1 MGINELSNF
10 YDILSDFY
18 DTIPDDEKHLKEIRA
33 CETLMN
39 YVNNKLE
46 NVASAWAIP
55 ENTLNLLKN
64 KEKNNGVFDI
74 DYCKREVDKIWN
86 YRKAMF
92 STLKFTKENI
102 DFLEKTLIKDL
113 QKFAIVDIILHTRK
127 TEDFNYGYI
136 VNLGNDICLN
146 FEITIDDKFN
156 ENICLGGMFGDYKL
170 VIIDRLEE
178 RLS

>member
-1 MGINELSNF
+1 MNNQDLKKLL
-10 YDILSDFY
+10 DLVSDFWDTETENKEELENACKIIY
-18 DTIPDDEKHLKEIRA
+18 DTIWEKLTQNA
-33 CETLMN
+33 N
-39 YVNNKLE
+39 
-46 NVASAWAIP
+46 AWAIP
-55 ENTLNLLKN
+55 QNVLDLLKN
-64 KEKNNGVFDI
+64 EGKSKGKFDNE
-74 DYCKREVDKIWN
+74 YCRIQVEKIWN

-102 DFLEKTLIKDL
+102 SFVEKTLIKDL

-136 VNLGNDICLN
+136 VNLGNDICLS

-170 VIIDRLEE
+170 VIIDKLEE

>member
-55 ENTLNLLKN
+55 ESALNLLKN
-64 KEKNNGVFDI
+64 KEKNKGNFDI

-113 QKFAIVDIILHTRK
+113 QKFAIVDIILHCNK
-127 TEDFNYGYI
+127 TENFNYGYI
-136 VNLGNDICLN
+136 VNLGNDICLS

-178 RLS
+178 RWS

>member
-1 MGINELSNF
+1 MNKLSNF
-10 YDILSDFY
+10 YDMLSELY

-39 YVNNKLE
+39 YINEELE
-46 NVASAWAIP
+46 QVASAWAIP
-55 ENTLNLLKN
+55 ENVLVAMKN
-64 KEKNNGVFDI
+64 EQKNNGVFDI
-74 DYCKREVDKIWN
+74 DYCKHEVDKIWN
-86 YRKAMF
+86 YRKSMF

-102 DFLEKTLIKDL
+102 SFVEKTLIKDL

-156 ENICLGGMFGDYKL
+156 ENICLGGMLGDYKL

>member
-1 MGINELSNF
+1 MGINELSDF

-18 DTIPDDEKHLKEIRA
+18 DTISDDEKHLKEIRA

-39 YVNNKLE
+39 YVNSKLE

-55 ENTLNLLKN
+55 ESALNLLKN

-74 DYCKREVDKIWN
+74 DYCKHEVDKIWN
-86 YRKAMF
+86 YRKSMF

-102 DFLEKTLIKDL
+102 SFVEKTLIKDL
-113 QKFAIVDIILHTRK
+113 QKFAIVDIILHCNK
-127 TEDFNYGYI
+127 TENFNYDYI
-136 VNLGNDICLN
+136 VNLGNNICLS

-156 ENICLGGMFGDYKL
+156 ENICLDGMFGDYKL

-178 RLS
+178 RFS

>member
-55 ENTLNLLKN
+55 ESALNLLKN
-64 KEKNNGVFDI
+64 KEKNKGNFDI

-127 TEDFNYGYI
+127 TEDLNYGYI
-136 VNLGNDICLN
+136 VNLGNDICLS

-156 ENICLGGMFGDYKL
+156 KNICLGGMFGDYKL

>member
-1 MGINELSNF
+1 MNKLSNF
-10 YDILSDFY
+10 YDMLSELY

-55 ENTLNLLKN
+55 ESALNLLKN
-64 KEKNNGVFDI
+64 KEKNKGNFDI

-113 QKFAIVDIILHTRK
+113 QKFAIVDIILHSRK

-136 VNLGNDICLN
+136 VNLGNDICLS

-178 RLS
+178 RWS

>member
-1 MGINELSNF
+1 MNKLSNF
-10 YDILSDFY
+10 YDMLSELY
-18 DTIPDDEKHLKEIRA
+18 DIIPDDEKHLKEIKA

-39 YVNNKLE
+39 YINEELE
-46 NVASAWAIP
+46 QVAKAWAIP
-55 ENTLNLLKN
+55 KNALVTMKN

-74 DYCKREVDKIWN
+74 DYCKNEVDKIWN

-102 DFLEKTLIKDL
+102 SFVEKTLIKDL

-136 VNLGNDICLN
+136 VNLGNDICLS

-170 VIIDRLEE
+170 VIIDKLEE

>member
-1 MGINELSNF
+1 MNKLSNF
-10 YDILSDFY
+10 YDMLSELY
-18 DTIPDDEKHLKEIRA
+18 DIIPDDEKHLKEIKA

-39 YVNNKLE
+39 YINEELE
-46 NVASAWAIP
+46 QVAKAWAIP
-55 ENTLNLLKN
+55 KNVLVTMKN

-74 DYCKREVDKIWN
+74 DYCKCEVDKIWN
-86 YRKAMF
+86 YRKTMF

-102 DFLEKTLIKDL
+102 SFVEKTLIKDL
-113 QKFAIVDIILHTRK
+113 QKFAIVDIILHTSK

-136 VNLGNDICLN
+136 VNLGNDICLS